1 MNPALLPAHL
11 RDDVPGWT
19 QTVVAF
25 LAEKERRSGSRRTVE
40 GYARMLWPFFDRVGS
55 PQGVTPAHVLAW
67 AHGIGASGREPSS
80 ATVGARIACLS
91 SYYRFL
97 IRMQV
102 STANPCDAL
111 ERPKGVQ
118 SVARGL
124 GADEVRRLLAIVPNT
139 VAGRRDRALLIL
151 FILSGRRRSEVIG
164 LTAGDIS
171 VEGETA
177 FYRYRGKGGKVGRRE
192 LPRPAYEALGATLAD
207 AGLALAEMDPT
218 ASLWQAGTGSRGI
231 TGSTFY
237 SRFRRYL
244 RAAGLAPSGL
254 HVLRHTAAKL
264 RRDAGA
270 SIEAVSSSSTT
281 LAGRHVGLPPTARR
295 RNRPDLA
302 GRGGRDRGVA
312 FTRAK
317 GPLRDLHAGREDSS
331 TARAHSP
338 VHRPEESR
346 R

>member
-1 MNPALLPAHL
+1 MNPHLLPATTS
-11 RDDVPGWT
+11 DDSSGWQ
-19 QTVVAF
+19 QTVMAF

-40 GYARMLWPFFDRVGS
+40 GYARMLWPFLAGFRS
-55 PQGVTPAHVLAW
+55 PAEVTPAHVLAW
-67 AHGIGASGREPSS
+67 AHGIGLSGREPSS

-102 STANPCDAL
+102 TTANPCDAL

-124 GADEVRRLLAIVPNT
+124 GADEVRRLLAVIPDK
-139 VAGRRDRALLIL
+139 VAGRRDRALVLVFVL
-151 FILSGRRRSEVIG
+151 TGRRRSEVIG

-171 VEGETA
+171 TEGETA

-192 LPRPAYEALGATLAD
+192 LPRPAYDALRASLAD
-207 AGLALAEMDPT
+207 AGLSLATMEPS
-218 ASLWQAGTGSRGI
+218 ASLWQAGAGSRGI

-270 SIEAVSSSSTT
+270 SIEAVSSFLDHSS
-281 LAGRHVGLPPTARR
+281 LAVTSVYLRRLEGETDRTWPDVAVAIGL
-295 RNRPDLA
+295 
-302 GRGGRDRGVA
+302 
-312 FTRAK
+312 
-317 GPLRDLHAGREDSS
+317 
-331 TARAHSP
+331 
-338 VHRPEESR
+338 
-346 R
+346 